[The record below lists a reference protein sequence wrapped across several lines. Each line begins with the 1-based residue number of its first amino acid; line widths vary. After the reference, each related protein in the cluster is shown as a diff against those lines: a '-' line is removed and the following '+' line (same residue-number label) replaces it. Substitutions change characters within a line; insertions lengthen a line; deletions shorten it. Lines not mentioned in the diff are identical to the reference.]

1 LTSPIPLRPER
12 PPGRLPGMPT
22 QHEPTSHASAV
33 RRIVLFSLLSASVPP
48 VATNAQTL
56 QAGEPVTRTIPGTT
70 VSFDM
75 VLLPGGSF
83 RIGSPLDEPGRDEDE
98 GPQRKLTLGP
108 FWMGTTEVTHE
119 MFSVFRD
126 RSLDDD
132 VRADPDHP
140 FDADAVTRPSPP
152 YEDPAHGMGGAGR
165 PATGMTRAAA
175 LHFARWISEK
185 TGRLY
190 RLPTEV
196 EWEYACRAGLD
207 DAFGLGVA
215 YQDDA
220 ESITNLL
227 LERAWFDANSDGS
240 LRDVGTRA
248 PNRWGLHDMRGNAA
262 EWTLQPY
269 AADRYASLSDGP
281 AAGGEPA
288 TSTRGRG
295 VVRGGAFDDDLR
307 HLRCAD
313 RFEETSAWKRRD
325 PQVPKSRWWNTDSP
339 HVGLR
344 LVSPERAWSTAEI
357 TAYWDAILGAN

>member
-1 LTSPIPLRPER
+1 MRITSRTEPLQGAKKLAANLKKFETSTKDGCKSLGDVWFTTPEKGSLCKPSKFPFTVTLR
-12 PPGRLPGMPT
+12 EGKVPGEGFTNASGMSFRWCPPGKFTMGTDDSGNSYTRDRQPVDVTLSKGFWIGQYEVT
-22 QHEPTSHASAV
+22 QREYSAV
-33 RRIVLFSLLSASVPP
+33 MRKNPPRGFTVGLNAPWFGIGETKQVLDFCK
-48 VATNAQTL
+48 
-56 QAGEPVTRTIPGTT
+56 
-70 VSFDM
+70 
-75 VLLPGGSF
+75 
-83 RIGSPLDEPGRDEDE
+83 
-98 GPQRKLTLGP
+98 KLTDIEKKAKTL
-108 FWMGTTEVTHE
+108 
-119 MFSVFRD
+119 
-126 RSLDDD
+126 
-132 VRADPDHP
+132 PDGWKY
-140 FDADAVTRPSPP
+140 TL
-152 YEDPAHGMGGAGR
+152 M
-165 PATGMTRAAA
+165 
-175 LHFARWISEK
+175 SEAQ
-185 TGRLY
+185 
-190 RLPTEV
+190 
-196 EWEYACRAGLD
+196 WEYACRAGLD